1 MDDIIDYNY
10 YNDNNNSEE
19 NNNNMEVDDSPLDS
33 EKISAIFVLII
44 AIILMGMDILSLSYS
59 YDYLIHSS
67 KKYPFEVF
75 DRCIKYQSIT
85 EIYFTLF
92 AFMAAISACL
102 MAMGIML
109 GYDLFFEKFLVTFL
123 NFNYYVFGLLLLAS
137 SLTGL
142 IYYNKICYDC
152 IGKNPNKLEFN
163 LSTMI
168 CLILIAVIG
177 GIITFIFSS
186 VNAFEYTCD
195 CIKFSKDGNFLLGK
209 AFWKFVLSRNNNN
222 NDNQIVHERND

>member
-1 MDDIIDYNY
+1 MMDDINDYNI
-10 YNDNNNSEE
+10 YNDINNNIEE
-19 NNNNMEVDDSPLDS
+19 NNMDDTSFDS
-33 EKISAIFVLII
+33 EKISAVFVLII
-44 AIILMGMDILSLSYS
+44 AIILIIMDILSLYYS
-59 YDYLIHSS
+59 YDYLLYASRR
-67 KKYPFEVF
+67 YPFEVF
-75 DRCIKYQSIT
+75 DRCIKYQSVT

-102 MAMGIML
+102 MAIGIML
-109 GYDLFFEKFLVTFL
+109 GYDIFFEKFLVTFL

-152 IGKNPNKLEFN
+152 IRKNPNELEFN

-168 CLILIAVIG
+168 CLILIAIIG

-186 VNAFEYTCD
+186 VNAFEYVCN

-209 AFWKFVLSRNNNN
+209 AFWKYVLSRN
-222 NDNQIVHERND
+222 DNPNLHERNE